1 MNLTWHCHSRLIN
14 YYLPLVG
21 RFCYLIWQTL
31 KCCVSRP
38 IYGGRI
44 VEQIKKLGFDSL
56 LITVVIGIT
65 MGLVMTLNFGHGL
78 MKFGGTMYVPKLVSL
93 SLAREMAPIF
103 TALLVT
109 GRIGSGMAAE
119 ISSMAVTQQIDA
131 LRALG
136 TSPIRVLVVPRFLGA
151 LISLPLLSM
160 LALALGLLGGLFIAV
175 NDLGIPYETYLA
187 SVFETIKMRDLVSC
201 ILKSGFFSII
211 ISMVACFV
219 ALGVKEGTR
228 GVGNATTKVVVASS
242 IIIMVSDYF
251 LSKLFIIFIL

>member
-1 MNLTWHCHSRLIN
+1 MKLLGWKVYLQENF
-14 YYLPLVG
+14 LPLVG
-21 RFCYLIWQTL
+21 RIFFLFLQTI
-31 KCCVSRP
+31 KCSLTRP
-38 IYGGRI
+38 FYGNRL

-103 TALLVT
+103 TALLVA

-119 ISSMAVTQQIDA
+119 ISAMAVTQQIDA

-136 TSPIRVLVVPRFLGA
+136 TSPIRYLVVPRFLA
-151 LISLPLLSM
+151 SLISLPLLSM
-160 LALALGLLGGLFIAV
+160 LALLLGLGGGLFIAV
-175 NDLGIPYETYLA
+175 NDLGIPLETYMA
-187 SVFETIKMRDLVSC
+187 SVTETIKMRDLLSC
-201 ILKSGFFSII
+201 ILKSAFFSMI
-211 ISMVACFV
+211 ISLVACDVSFH
-219 ALGVKEGTR
+219 VKQGTQ
-228 GVGNATTKVVVASS
+228 GVGKATTQVVVASS